1 MKSKLLGFSNKT
13 QIKLSV
19 LVGDANMAEKKSSDE
34 HPAEERRRRHPLC
47 IAGILGQPR
56 CKDEKDRLPKIKT
69 Q

>member
-19 LVGDANMAEKKSSDE
+19 LVGDANMAEKTSSEE

-47 IAGILGQPR
+47 IAGIVGQPR
-56 CKDEKDRLPKIKT
+56 C
-69 Q
+69 